1 MARIVKNGVSYTVD
15 AATLTSGS
23 STVENSSGHLE
34 VKTSGVATSLVNGSS
49 TVQNSGGHLEVNT
62 SGMAT
67 DLTNGSST
75 LTQTS
80 GVMEVSAAYVR
91 GDTSTGGTTS
101 GIFRIYSGTADPAT
115 LSSLGQNGDIY
126 LYRTGS

>member
-23 STVENSSGHLE
+23 STVQNSSGHLE
-34 VKTSGVATSLVNGSS
+34 VKTDGVATSLVNGSS

-67 DLTNGSST
+67 GLTNGSST
-75 LTQTS
+75 LENSS
-80 GVMEVSAAYVR
+80 GKLEVKAAYVM
-91 GDTSTGGTTS
+91 GNSSTGAITN
-101 GIFRIYSGTADPAT
+101 GIFKIYSGTSDPSA
-115 LSSLGQNGDIY
+115 SLGQNGDIY
-126 LYRTGS
+126 LKRISS

>member
-1 MARIVKNGVSYTVD
+1 MARIVKNGVTYSQDTTSL
-15 AATLTSGS
+15 ATALTNGS
-23 STVENSSGHLE
+23 TTIEQTNGVLNA
-34 VKTSGVATSLVNGSS
+34 KTSGVATSLV
-49 TVQNSGGHLEVNT
+49 
-62 SGMAT
+62 
-67 DLTNGSST
+67 NGSST

-101 GIFRIYSGTADPAT
+101 GIFRIFSGTADPAT

-126 LYRTGS
+126 LYRTNS

>member
-34 VKTSGVATSLVNGSS
+34 VKTSGI
-49 TVQNSGGHLEVNT
+49 
-62 SGMAT
+62 AT
-67 DLTNGSST
+67 DLTSGSST
-75 LTQTS
+75 LTQSS

>member
-23 STVENSSGHLE
+23 STVQNSSGHLE
-34 VKTSGVATSLVNGSS
+34 VKTDGVATGLVNGSS

-67 DLTNGSST
+67 GLTNGSST
-75 LTQTS
+75 LTQTA

-91 GDTSTGGTTS
+91 GDTTTGGTTS